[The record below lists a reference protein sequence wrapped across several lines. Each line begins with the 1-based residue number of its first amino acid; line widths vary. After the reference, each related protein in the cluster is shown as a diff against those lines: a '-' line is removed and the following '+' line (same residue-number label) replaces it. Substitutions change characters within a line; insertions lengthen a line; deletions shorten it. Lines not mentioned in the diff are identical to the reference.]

1 MNCFFPEFPLFEEKE
16 FIVKKKNAVII
27 PCYSDKP
34 ETFII
39 QNRLLQNEAGIK
51 LCRNTIAQYSLEQYS
66 FQLTSRI
73 LVVLTCT
80 HLNASEAFS
89 SQVNNFSKMSQIMQ
103 IDEYKLQQFYHC

>member
-1 MNCFFPEFPLFEEKE
+1 MSCFFPEFTLFEEKKI
-16 FIVKKKNAVII
+16 IVKKTAVII
-27 PCYSDKP
+27 LCYSDKP

-39 QNRLLQNEAGIK
+39 QNKLLQNEAGIK
-51 LCRNTIAQYSLEQYS
+51 LCRNTTAKYSLEQYS
-66 FQLTSRI
+66 FQWTSHI

-89 SQVNNFSKMSQIMQ
+89 PQVNNFSKISQIMQ